1 MRRNKRIST
10 WSIALVGLLSAV
22 SLVFLFLASVIPS
35 GWTGVTAVAG
45 LGVAVAVAACGYL
58 SGILGYVLSGLLALL
73 LLPAKHVAV
82 LYLCLFGLYPV
93 LKSLFEKCRLRI
105 AEYLFKLAFFNLVLF
120 GLYWF
125 AFGLFFASGAADWNR
140 PIPFV
145 LALFLGGNI
154 VFLLYDYAFSKVMV
168 LLQKRVIQPIQ
179 QRRAGR

>member
-45 LGVAVAVAACGYL
+45 LGVAVAVAASGYL

-82 LYLCLFGLYPV
+82 LYVCFFGLYPV
-93 LKSLFEKCRLRI
+93 LKSLFEKCRLRVV
-105 AEYLFKLAFFNLVLF
+105 EYLLKLAFFNLVLF
-120 GLYWF
+120 GLYRF
-125 AFGLFFASGAADWNR
+125 AFGLLFAAGASDWNQA
-140 PIPFV
+140 IPFAP
-145 LALFLGGNI
+145 ALFLGGNV

-168 LLQKRVIQPIQ
+168 LLQKRVIQPIR
-179 QRRAGR
+179 QRIVGR